1 MIDVA
6 NTSLKRSIYEIVK
19 EKPGICAREIFKI
32 YNKYLEKNK
41 IPTIYSHGDVIK
53 TLCNEGYLRRETEL
67 FTNNLG
73 KNSVRGIYFVAK
85 EWPEQ
90 KELNFNHYS
99 WDWFD
104 NEGKFK
110 GRYGI
115 VS

>member
-1 MIDVA
+1 MIDVF
-6 NTSLKRSIYEIVK
+6 NTPVKRSLYEIVK
-19 EKPGICAREIFKI
+19 ENPGLCFREIYRI

-41 IPTIYSHGDVIK
+41 LSPIKPCGDIIK
-53 TLCNEGYLRRETEL
+53 ALYDEGYLRAEKEL

-73 KNSVRGIYFVAK
+73 KKSARRIYFVAK

-110 GRYGI
+110 GR
-115 VS
+115 